1 MKMTPKERLRK
12 LLRVLFLAVMIVS
25 AINTASDLFWAWN
38 NSRSVN
44 DYLLPAIDAGIDSVV
59 RDRRGQ
65 MVPDDTRVQLTVTF
79 HQGLILLKDIPCL
92 RNDCGR
98 ANRNFWVFLMS
109 LLALKLINS
118 KAPAPSAHTTA

>member
-1 MKMTPKERLRK
+1 MTQKERLRK
-12 LLRVLFLAVMIVS
+12 FLRVLVLAVMIVS
-25 AINTASDLFWAWN
+25 AINTAADLFWAWN

-44 DYLLPAIDAGIDSVV
+44 DYLLPAIDAGVNSAVK
-59 RDRRGQ
+59 DRRGE
-65 MVPDDTRVQLTVTF
+65 MVPDDTRVQLSVTF

-98 ANRNFWVFLMS
+98 ANRNFWIFLMS

-118 KAPAPSAHTTA
+118 KAPNQSAHITA